1 MNVTRSQRTASSAAP
16 ANKKTASN
24 SPGNVAAA
32 KSKPQKKASAQPTS
46 EQVAL
51 RAYFMAER
59 RRVLGIDGDETSDW
73 VAAEQELL
81 EELKTK

>member
-1 MNVTRSQRTASSAAP
+1 MNVTRSQRTASSSAP
-16 ANKKTASN
+16 AK
-24 SPGNVAAA
+24 
-32 KSKPQKKASAQPTS
+32 KSKSGSSSHSAATARDKSQKKSLARPSS

-51 RAYFMAER
+51 RAYFIGER
-59 RRVLGIDGDETSDW
+59 RRTLGIHGDETSDW